1 MKIIAG
7 TTDFTIEEMTA
18 VAIGKFD
25 GIHKGHKRLLDE
37 IFKARNLGLKTAVFT
52 FDPSPAVFFKGNQVG
67 ELMTREEKRAA
78 FEKMG
83 VDYLVEYPFSKETA
97 VLWCPAFD
105 IRFGKQVFTSA
116 HRPRIAR

>member
-1 MKIIAG
+1 MTAPLSEFTVQNMYFKESISIRRQKIVLSLIKSSCHSKTEQTKEMKMKIIAG

-52 FDPSPAVFFKGNQVG
+52 FDTSPAV
-67 ELMTREEKRAA
+67 
-78 FEKMG
+78 
-83 VDYLVEYPFSKETA
+83 
-97 VLWCPAFD
+97 
-105 IRFGKQVFTSA
+105 VF
-116 HRPRIAR
+116 

>member
-37 IFKARNLGLKTAVFT
+37 IFKARNLGLKRADFTFDTSTAVFL
-52 FDPSPAVFFKGNQVG
+52 KGNKAE
-67 ELMTREEKRAA
+67 ELSTR
-78 FEKMG
+78 
-83 VDYLVEYPFSKETA
+83 
-97 VLWCPAFD
+97 
-105 IRFGKQVFTSA
+105 
-116 HRPRIAR
+116 

>member
-52 FDPSPAVFFKGNQVG
+52 FDPSPAVFFKGNQAG
-67 ELMTREEKRAA
+67 ELMTREENVQPLKRW
-78 FEKMG
+78 
-83 VDYLVEYPFSKETA
+83 VWIIWLS
-97 VLWCPAFD
+97 
-105 IRFGKQVFTSA
+105 IRSVRK
-116 HRPRIAR
+116 PRLFRRRHMSGNFC

>member
-52 FDPSPAVFFKGNQVG
+52 FDP
-67 ELMTREEKRAA
+67 
-78 FEKMG
+78 
-83 VDYLVEYPFSKETA
+83 
-97 VLWCPAFD
+97 
-105 IRFGKQVFTSA
+105 
-116 HRPRIAR
+116 